1 MLCNSGNREA
11 DATRRANNV
20 GVERVRH
27 VEVLDGPIDTA
38 ALIASVQDQAAGA
51 VVTFSGDVRNH
62 DHGREVATL
71 TYEGH
76 PTAGRVLSEV
86 ADEIAKSHDIV
97 ALAVAH
103 RVGPIP
109 VGESALVAVVA
120 AAHRGEAF
128 AACSALVDLTKDR
141 LPVWKHQVFA
151 DGTDEWVNCA

>member
-1 MLCNSGNREA
+1 M
-11 DATRRANNV
+11 
-20 GVERVRH
+20 
-27 VEVLDGPIDTA
+27 EVLDGPIDIS
-38 ALIASVQDQAAGA
+38 ALVASVADVSAGA
-51 VVTFSGDVRNH
+51 IVTFSGDVRNH
-62 DHGREVATL
+62 DHGREVAAL

-76 PTAGRVLSEV
+76 PTAARILAEV
-86 ADEIAKSHDIV
+86 AQEIAAVHDVV

-109 VGESALVAVVA
+109 VGESALVAVVS